1 MLLSML
7 VAILVL
13 VSGGSDWV
21 RLRQRRRP
29 VDEVQ
34 LLTAIHTELRAG
46 ASLRQALASATGSI
60 DGLQSV
66 RGLALSGAP
75 LEDIAANVSHL
86 PTNGSRLA
94 SALQVAAQ
102 AGGRSADVFARLAD
116 RAVEEAALA
125 REKQAL
131 TTQVRMSA
139 AVVGGLPLVWF
150 LLGGVGRL
158 STLAAAGGAGLAIAV
173 AGAAMEIGGV
183 LLVWRLAM
191 A

>member
-1 MLLSML
+1 MLLSVV
-7 VAILVL
+7 VATLVL
-13 VSGGSDWV
+13 LSGESDRL

-34 LLTAIHTELRAG
+34 LLAAIHAELRAG
-46 ASLRQALASATGSI
+46 ASLRQALASATGSF
-60 DGLQSV
+60 DGVQSV
-66 RGLALSGAP
+66 RGFALSGVP
-75 LEDIAANVSHL
+75 LEDIAANLSHL
-86 PTNGSRLA
+86 PTNGTRLA
-94 SALQVAAQ
+94 SALHVAAL

-116 RAVEEAALA
+116 RAVEEAALT

-139 AVVGGLPLVWF
+139 AVVGGLPLVW
-150 LLGGVGRL
+150 LILGGVGRL
-158 STLAAAGGAGLAIAV
+158 STLVAAGGVGLAIAV
-173 AGAAMEIGGV
+173 AGLAMEIGGV